1 MGCKNGFTPVFCKH
15 LRTYSSKLTRK
26 GIAETK
32 KRTGMDRVRGSPWFL
47 FRGCF
52 LRGILYNT
60 GGYTLDIRGSE
71 IRDSVLHKKHI
82 NGQQRSKE
90 GGVGGDYYAVNF

>member
-1 MGCKNGFTPVFCKH
+1 M
-15 LRTYSSKLTRK
+15 
-26 GIAETK
+26 

-71 IRDSVLHKKHI
+71 IRDSVLHKKHV

-90 GGVGGDYYAVNF
+90 GEVGEITTRLISGYSLYAVGDS